1 MHADIV
7 FTNGEVITVDKG
19 CSIMETVAIKDHT
32 IIGVGQIEEVSGLI
46 GENTRVIDLEGKS
59 LLPGFIDP
67 HLHLTIYGTNLLGIN
82 CASPEIDSL
91 EILYEKMKIRAEITP
106 KGEWIRVTSFNE
118 NTVRQKRFP
127 TVQEL
132 DAISTEHPIVII
144 RVCNHTSIANSK
156 ALELAGVTKKSENPV
171 GGEIE
176 RDVNGELTGKLSEN
190 AHMQLFNVA
199 DYSADE
205 IKKGLKLAS
214 QIFVES
220 GITSLHD
227 AGSYGWGPDILKLMK
242 RSIDLGDVKNRVYA
256 LIGSLTD
263 SESFIRHMIDEG
275 VVTGDG
281 DDWFKIGPAKLF
293 TDGSSTGPTLSTRE
307 PYHSDPSDTGIL
319 YYNQERMNEVLGEAH
334 SKGYQITA
342 HAQGDRAIEMV
353 LNCIEEAL
361 EKHPRA
367 DHRHRIEHAGIASID
382 LQERMKELGVVVIPN
397 PAFMYV
403 NGDSYLE
410 FYGDRVNVMYPAND
424 YLEKGIPFAFA
435 SDTPVVDH
443 SPLLG
448 IHAAVNR
455 KTISG
460 QDAGIYQRVN
470 VLEAIKAYTY
480 MGAYASFDEKQ
491 KGSIEVGKLAD
502 LVVLD
507 QSILSVDR
515 ENIKDLTVELTM
527 IDGEIVYEK
536 QYSNKK

>member
-19 CSIMETVAIKDHT
+19 CSIMEAVAIKDHT

-46 GENTRVIDLEGKS
+46 GENTKVIDLEGKS

>member
-7 FTNGEVITVDKG
+7 FTNGEVITVDKDS
-19 CSIMETVAIKDHT
+19 SIMKAVAIKDQT
-32 IIGVGQIEEVSGLI
+32 IIGIGQNEGVGGFI
-46 GENTRVIDLEGKS
+46 GENTKVIDLEGKS

-82 CASPEIDSL
+82 CASLETNSL
-91 EILYEKMKIRAEITP
+91 GFLYKEMKKRAEHIA
-106 KGEWIRVTSFNE
+106 KGEWIRVTAFNE
-118 NTVRQKRFP
+118 NAIKEKRFP
-127 TVQEL
+127 TIQEL

-156 ALELAGVTKKSENPV
+156 ALELVGFTKESANPV

-176 RDVNGELTGKLSEN
+176 RDANGELTGKMIEN
-190 AHMQLFNVA
+190 AHMQLFTVA

-205 IKKGLKLAS
+205 IERGLKLAS
-214 QIFVES
+214 QVFVES

-242 RSIDLGDVKNRVYA
+242 KSIDSGDVKNRVYA

-281 DDWFKIGPAKLF
+281 DEWFKIGPAKLF
-293 TDGSSTGPTLSTRE
+293 TDGSSTGPTLATRK
-307 PYHSDPSDTGIL
+307 PYNSDPTDTGIL
-319 YYNQERMNEVLGEAH
+319 YYDQDRMNEVLGEAH

-353 LNCIEEAL
+353 LNCIEDAL
-361 EKHPRA
+361 EKHPRI
-367 DHRHRIEHAGIASID
+367 DHRHRIEHGGIASID

-403 NGDSYLE
+403 NGDAYLE
-410 FYGDRVNVMYPAND
+410 YYGERVDVMYPAND
-424 YLEKGIPFAFA
+424 YLEKRIPFAFA

-443 SPLLG
+443 NPLLG

-455 KTISG
+455 KTVSG
-460 QDAGIYQRVN
+460 QDVGICQGVS
-470 VLEAIKAYTY
+470 VLEAIKASTY

-507 QSILSVDR
+507 QSILSIDR
-515 ENIKDLTVELTM
+515 ASIKDLTVELTM

-536 QYSNKK
+536 QYSKRK